1 MLSSGPIYLI
11 DSLSIARACTFDE
24 KKGNE
29 ITHVRLRIRNVSYVR
44 YIGSFGTLRAT
55 AHEPK
60 KFAKEE
66 INDKIRDC
74 KNGECADV
82 HRMQFP

>member
-1 MLSSGPIYLI
+1 M
-11 DSLSIARACTFDE
+11 
-24 KKGNE
+24 
-29 ITHVRLRIRNVSYVR
+29 R